1 MAKRRF
7 ILGTAGHVD
16 HGKTELVKRL
26 TGWDTD
32 RLKEEKERGI
42 SIELGFAP
50 LPLGPDTLVGIIDV
64 PGHEK
69 FVRQMVAGAGGIDL
83 AMLLVAADEGVM
95 PQTTE
100 HLEVLK
106 SLRIAS
112 GVVVMSKI
120 DLSTSDTLALLRE
133 EIAQLVKGTFLER
146 APVVGT
152 SAKTGEGIEELKKTI
167 LDLVSGIAE
176 RDRSGP
182 FRLAVDRV
190 FHVQG
195 IGVVVT
201 GSGYSGTVSVGDSLQ
216 LLPGEKP
223 VRVREVQSF
232 GDKREHGYAGER
244 LAIAL
249 QGAKLTDANR
259 GDMLVTPSAFVASS
273 LIDAR
278 IQIAESGNL
287 DLKHRERVRVHHGA
301 MEVLGRVALFGRD
314 VLHPGEDG
322 FAQLQLE
329 APIVGVEGD
338 HFILRKY
345 SPTRVLGGGRIIDSR
360 AARHRR
366 ADPAVL
372 DQLQKKESGDP
383 AEKLAQAVE
392 AAEARGVRE
401 ASLDAAVLKTLEERG
416 LVATIGGV
424 VFARS
429 ALAEL
434 AGRVSALVEDYQK
447 MHPLRYGID
456 KEELKQRLR
465 IAHPTPVFNSLL
477 EALARMTPLYIR
489 DNRVRSGTPH
499 AELPG
504 ELRDEIG
511 RLDALVKKTGLFF
524 PRFSEIQAEW
534 KGRSPLSDALQFL
547 RDENLLK
554 RVGEDGYVHAEAY
567 AECVRAVGLWLAKHD
582 SLGVGDL
589 KEIFGMT
596 RKHAIPLLELL
607 DADKI
612 TVRDGNVR
620 RKGPALG
627 GPAR

>member
-1 MAKRRF
+1 VAKRRF

-50 LPLGPDTLVGIIDV
+50 LPLGPDTMVGIIDV

-106 SLRIAS
+106 SLRISS
-112 GVVVMSKI
+112 GVVVISKI
-120 DLSTSDTLALLRE
+120 DLATSDTLALLHE
-133 EIAQLVKGTFLER
+133 EIAQLVKGSFLER

-152 SAKTGEGIEELKKTI
+152 SAKTGDGMEELKRIILDLAGGIEEK
-167 LDLVSGIAE
+167 
-176 RDRSGP
+176 DRSGP

-201 GSGYSGTVSVGDSLQ
+201 GSGYSGTVSVGDALH

-232 GDKREHGYAGER
+232 GDKREQGFAGER

-249 QGAKLTDANR
+249 QGVKLTDAHR
-259 GDMLVTPSAFVASS
+259 GDMLVTPSAFVVSS
-273 LIDAR
+273 LVDAR
-278 IQIAESGNL
+278 VRIAETGGL
-287 DLKHRERVRVHHGA
+287 ELRHRERVRVHHGA

-314 VLHPGEDG
+314 VLRPGEDG
-322 FAQLQLE
+322 LAQLQLE

-345 SPTRVLGGGRIIDSR
+345 SPTRVLGGGRIIDPR

-372 DQLQKKESGDP
+372 DRLKTKESGDP
-383 AEKLAQAVE
+383 EKKLAHEIETAGVQGVK
-392 AAEARGVRE
+392 AESVDASVLSALRE
-401 ASLDAAVLKTLEERG
+401 AG
-416 LVATIGGV
+416 LVETIGGI

-429 ALAEL
+429 VLASL
-434 AGRVSALVEDYQK
+434 ADRVSALAED
-447 MHPLRYGID
+447 HVRTNPLRYGID
-456 KEELKQRLR
+456 KEELKQRLKVTH
-465 IAHPTPVFNSLL
+465 ATPVFNSLL
-477 EALARMTPLYIR
+477 EALARIAPLYVR
-489 DNRVRSGTPH
+489 GNRVRSGTPS
-499 AELPG
+499 AELG
-504 ELRDEIG
+504 DELRGEID
-511 RLDALVKKTGLFF
+511 RLEALVRKTGVFF
-524 PRFSEIQAEW
+524 PRVPEIQAVW
-534 KGRSPLSDALQFL
+534 TGRSPLPDALQFL
-547 RDENLLK
+547 RDEERVK
-554 RVGEDGYVHAEAY
+554 RVGDDGYVHAEAY
-567 AECVRAVGLWLAKHD
+567 AECVRAVRLWFARHE

-607 DADKI
+607 DADRI
-612 TVRDGNVR
+612 TIRDGNVR

-627 GPAR
+627 DVAR